1 MNAQELLQEISDY
14 CRQTGLAESTFGRRA
29 VNDGKLASRLRH
41 GGRITTETLD
51 RIRSFMT
58 NNANVAARPTVIPR
72 TTDRSGE
79 AGASP
84 LAAPSIASPFSAA
97 VPAPRP
103 APAMSV
109 PMPAPRGA
117 PMPSPAGQ
125 APGGGGGPDPQ
136 RNFRFFDNRQ
146 KYLLFV
152 NTCSEKWVVAH
163 RVSMELANVHP
174 RPPALRLFDAGVGDG
189 TVLLRVMRA
198 MHDRFPHTPHYI
210 VGKEISLEDV
220 RLATQKMSD
229 RFTEHPATVLV
240 LTNLAY
246 ADAPWLHVKSLSA
259 ASSMVWHEVALTGS
273 SAHQFEQQI
282 TDLVPFLNENWKAG
296 VSPKTGN
303 PVYER
308 PVVLVIYREDHKFLL
323 DPIIPRP
330 GGTVANYDL
339 VIASQPYRA
348 RASLD
353 FKAKRVIA
361 PLARSLGPG
370 GRLIAI
376 HSHGNDPGHEI
387 IQNVWPGDNPFLHDR
402 HQIMKAVK
410 QELGT
415 AGRDLNFNAYADNR
429 SLFRY
434 DMHTLPSEITQE
446 SSIGTSTLFAAWN
459 AAIYVSQVEDHRVAE
474 AAADGRY
481 LEATAEV
488 LQKHGGL
495 WFIDES
501 YVISRRRE

>member
-1 MNAQELLQEISDY
+1 MSSNKNPA
-14 CRQTGLAESTFGRRA
+14 RRPA
-29 VNDGKLASRLRH
+29 VIERTHDIASRAQLA
-41 GGRITTETLD
+41 TPEP
-51 RIRSFMT
+51 
-58 NNANVAARPTVIPR
+58 VAPPT
-72 TTDRSGE
+72 
-79 AGASP
+79 
-84 LAAPSIASPFSAA
+84 APFA
-97 VPAPRP
+97 
-103 APAMSV
+103 
-109 PMPAPRGA
+109 
-117 PMPSPAGQ
+117 PSPAPISV
-125 APGGGGGPDPQ
+125 PGSTPDPQ

-152 NTCSEKWVVAH
+152 NTCSEKWVVAN
-163 RVSMELANVHP
+163 RVALELANLHP
-174 RPPALRLFDAGVGDG
+174 RPPAVRVFDAGVGDG

-198 MHDRFPHTPHYI
+198 MHDRFPHQPFYI

-220 RLATQKMSD
+220 RLAMQKMSD
-229 RFTEHPATVLV
+229 RFCEHPATVLV

-246 ADAPWLHVKSLSA
+246 ADAPWLAVKSLSA

-282 TDLVPFLNENWKAG
+282 TDLVPFLAQNWKAG
-296 VSPKTGN
+296 VSAKTGN

-308 PVVLVIYREDHKFLL
+308 PVVLVLYREDHKFLL
-323 DPIIPRP
+323 DPIIPKP

-361 PLARSLGPG
+361 PLSRALGPG
-370 GRLIAI
+370 GRLIGI
-376 HSHGNDPGHEI
+376 HSHGNDPGMEI
-387 IQNVWPGDNPFLHDR
+387 IQKVWPGDNPFTHDR
-402 HQIMKAVK
+402 HQILKAAK
-410 QELGT
+410 HELGP

-434 DMHTLPSEITQE
+434 DMHTLPTEISEA

-459 AAIYVSQVEDHRVAE
+459 AAIYVAQVEDHRVAE

-481 LEATAEV
+481 LDATRDV
-488 LQKHGGL
+488 LRKHGAL
-495 WFIDES
+495 WFFDES

>member
-1 MNAQELLQEISDY
+1 MNAQELLQEISEY

-51 RIRSFMT
+51 RIRNFMT
-58 NNANVAARPTVIPR
+58 TNRNVVARPSIIPRSLDRGFESAVAPVASLAAARP
-72 TTDRSGE
+72 
-79 AGASP
+79 
-84 LAAPSIASPFSAA
+84 APS
-97 VPAPRP
+97 V
-103 APAMSV
+103 V
-109 PMPAPRGA
+109 PMP
-117 PMPSPAGQ
+117 MPV
-125 APGGGGGPDPQ
+125 GGPGLSQSGNGGADPQ

-163 RVSMELANVHP
+163 RVSMELANIHP
-174 RPPALRLFDAGVGDG
+174 RPPALRVFDAGVGDG
-189 TVLLRVMRA
+189 TVLLRTMRA
-198 MHDRFPHTPHYI
+198 MHDRFPHTPFYI

-259 ASSMVWHEVALTGS
+259 ASSMVWHEMALTGS

-323 DPIIPRP
+323 DPILPRP

-361 PLARSLGPG
+361 PLARALGPG

-387 IQNVWPGDNPFLHDR
+387 VQRVWPGDNPFLHDR

-410 QELGT
+410 HELGQ

-434 DMHTLPSEITQE
+434 DMHTLPTEITN
-446 SSIGTSTLFAAWN
+446 SIGTSTLFAAWN
-459 AAIYVSQVEDHRVAE
+459 AASYVAQIEDERIENAMREGDQYLQGTSKVLKKHR
-474 AAADGRY
+474 
-481 LEATAEV
+481 
-488 LQKHGGL
+488 GL
-495 WFIDES
+495 WFNDES
-501 YVISRRRE
+501 FVVSRKQ